1 MPVLQYTHLDV
12 FTDQPFT
19 GTQLAVFL
27 DAAGIDEQR
36 MQRIAKELALPE
48 TTFVLPPEAA
58 GTDVRVRIFT
68 PSLEAAHGW
77 VSDSRNDFCARRL
90 SRAVDSFS

>member
-1 MPVLQYTHLDV
+1 
-12 FTDQPFT
+12 
-19 GTQLAVFL
+19 
-27 DAAGIDEQR
+27 
-36 MQRIAKELALPE
+36 LPE